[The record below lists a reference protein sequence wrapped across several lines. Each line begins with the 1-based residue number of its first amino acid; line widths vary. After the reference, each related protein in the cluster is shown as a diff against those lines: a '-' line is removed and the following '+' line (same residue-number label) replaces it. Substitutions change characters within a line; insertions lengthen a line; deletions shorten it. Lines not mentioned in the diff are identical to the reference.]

1 MAGPV
6 CMFTRPAPRH
16 SGRAFAG
23 SVDMKPV
30 AKTLKV
36 LLERCFAVLALFALG
51 PSVLLLGLFLH
62 ANSDEP
68 VLLTDRF
75 IGKNGRP
82 VQSYRFRTT
91 GRDSSAF
98 RAVGR
103 FLRAYSLDEL
113 PGFLAVVRGECG
125 LLDVLRPEVRK

>member
-1 MAGPV
+1 
-6 CMFTRPAPRH
+6 
-16 SGRAFAG
+16 
-23 SVDMKPV
+23 MKPV
-30 AKTLKV
+30 AKTLRV
-36 LLERCFAVLALFALG
+36 LLERCLAILALVVLL
-51 PSVLLLGLFLH
+51 PSMLLLGLFLR

-68 VLLTDRF
+68 VLITDRF
-75 IGKNGRP
+75 VGKSGRP

-91 GRDSSAF
+91 GRGSSVF

-113 PGFLAVVRGECG
+113 PGFLAVLRGECG

>member
-1 MAGPV
+1 
-6 CMFTRPAPRH
+6 
-16 SGRAFAG
+16 
-23 SVDMKPV
+23 MKPV
-30 AKTLKV
+30 AKTLIV
-36 LLERCFAVLALFALG
+36 LLERCFAVLALVVLG

-68 VLLTDRF
+68 VLITDRF

-91 GRDSSAF
+91 GRGSSVF

-103 FLRAYSLDEL
+103 LLRTYSLDEL
-113 PGFLAVVRGECG
+113 PGFWAVVRDECG